1 MLQKCTPKRPYLTR
15 SSIAKGASPVLH
27 WLVFRKTM
35 YAFFVFLNTNFWLPF
50 SELQIAIRWVKKT
63 LPGRHDVPPGG
74 SQKTTEPEG
83 NCMSEQVH
91 PYAGA
96 YAPKS
101 YACAGHLQPSWGDP
115 WPSWGDLGR
124 PSAVLERSEAILERP
139 WAILG
144 RSDDTQTTGPDRSEG
159 EKLRE
164 PEGENRLESTVFKPA
179 TSHRPRRAPREAPQ
193 TKQNRKLKRVKQEED
208 RHHELEQDK
217 GEDEEDQ

>member
-1 MLQKCTPKRPYLTR
+1 MGHLGTILGDLGATLAELGGRDSPNMTPICPKMARDITKMNIRHGPPQLPPDQAQKRPPEVQKMLQKCTPKRPYLTR

-124 PSAVLERSEAILERP
+124 PSAVLERS
-139 WAILG
+139 
-144 RSDDTQTTGPDRSEG
+144 
-159 EKLRE
+159 
-164 PEGENRLESTVFKPA
+164 
-179 TSHRPRRAPREAPQ
+179 
-193 TKQNRKLKRVKQEED
+193 
-208 RHHELEQDK
+208 
-217 GEDEEDQ
+217 